1 VPSRLPTAR
10 LNELVRTENVLQ
22 PLNPA
27 DMSFV
32 NSVRARVVPRS
43 VLGGHCVRP
52 AAVRARIAT
61 AGVAATGAWPRLYS
75 SSGVADTQVVVSIFG
90 QNRTGL
96 VAAVTRI
103 IYEQGGN
110 VEESRM
116 DRLGE
121 HCSIL
126 SMVTLP
132 ATGETEATEALRS
145 SLLEGLSDGGAP
157 MTVSAAASTRWRR
170 PAVRELATVS
180 VMGNESRGIVK
191 EVTAV
196 FAKEGVDIVTAE
208 SEVLSA
214 PFSGADMFK
223 LVMVVNVPNEGRAKL
238 VTQLAE
244 IEESFH
250 SLDIQ
255 FDVMA

>member
-1 VPSRLPTAR
+1 
-10 LNELVRTENVLQ
+10 
-22 PLNPA
+22 
-27 DMSFV
+27 M
-32 NSVRARVVPRS
+32 
-43 VLGGHCVRP
+43 
-52 AAVRARIAT
+52 
-61 AGVAATGAWPRLYS
+61 
-75 SSGVADTQVVVSIFG
+75 
-90 QNRTGL
+90 
-96 VAAVTRI
+96 
-103 IYEQGGN
+103 
-110 VEESRM
+110 
-116 DRLGE
+116 
-121 HCSIL
+121 
-126 SMVTLP
+126 
-132 ATGETEATEALRS
+132 
-145 SLLEGLSDGGAP
+145 
-157 MTVSAAASTRWRR
+157 
-170 PAVRELATVS
+170 RELATVS

-238 VTQLAE
+238 GEHLAE